1 MLKSPV
7 RRTAYVNQGAG
18 ALSLSRGHRSP
29 STNFSVPL
37 IINGQQVH
45 TSQSFPVTS
54 PLTNKEIWSFSCAKH
69 EHVQKAVQSAH
80 NAFKDWSKTKASSRR
95 DIFLKAADIMD
106 RRRAEL
112 GEYMHHEIGANKFY
126 QDFILRVAIEGL
138 RDTAGG
144 IAGAMTGAAPESIH
158 QGMQA
163 IVQKRPY
170 GVVLGIAPWNAPY
183 NLGLRSVLFA
193 LATGNTTILK
203 GSEYTPRCYWAIYD
217 VLREAGLPDGCLNL
231 LFHSPAEAAST
242 IDSLISH
249 PLVKKINFTGS
260 TRVGRIISAT
270 AGKHLK
276 PVLMELGG
284 KASAIVLKDADL
296 EQAARH
302 CVQGAFLN
310 AGQIGMSTERII
322 VHESIASEFQDLL
335 GHVIRKNFG
344 IAHDTPAVVTSA
356 SASRNRDL
364 VSDAISKGAHQV
376 KIFGDEHAHET
387 ETKMRPVVLGNVK
400 KNMNIYSQE
409 SFGPSVSLFTFQT
422 RREALDLA
430 NDTEYGLTASIFSKD
445 LKAAFDLADD
455 LESGAVHINSMT
467 VHDESS
473 LPHGGVK
480 NSGYGRFNSSQGL
493 DEFLYY
499 KTVTWME

>member
-1 MLKSPV
+1 MLKSLI
-7 RRTAYVNQGAG
+7 RRTGHINQGA
-18 ALSLSRGHRSP
+18 LPLSRGHRSL

-45 TSQSFPVTS
+45 TSESFPVTS
-54 PLTNKEIWSFSCAKH
+54 PLTNKEIWSFSCAKD
-69 EHVQKAVQSAH
+69 EHIQKAVQSAH
-80 NAFKDWSKTKASSRR
+80 SAFKDWSKTKASSRR

-126 QDFILRVAIEGL
+126 QDFILGVTIEGL

-158 QGMQA
+158 Q
-163 IVQKRPY
+163 
-170 GVVLGIAPWNAPY
+170 VVLGIAPWNAPY

-242 IDSLISH
+242 IDSLVSH

-260 TRVGRIISAT
+260 TGVGRIISAT

-284 KASAIVLKDADL
+284 KASAIVLKDANL

-310 AGQIGMSTERII
+310 AGQICMSTERII

-344 IAHDTPAVVTSA
+344 TAHDTPAVVTSA

-364 VSDAISKGAHQV
+364 ISDAISKGAHQV

-400 KNMNIYSQE
+400 KNMDIYSQE

-422 RREALDLA
+422 HREALDLA
-430 NDTEYGLTASIFSKD
+430 NDAEYGLTASIFSKD
-445 LKAAFDLADD
+445 LKAAFDLAND

-480 NSGYGRFNSSQGL
+480 DSGFGRFNGSQGL

>member
-1 MLKSPV
+1 M
-7 RRTAYVNQGAG
+7 
-18 ALSLSRGHRSP
+18 HD
-29 STNFSVPL
+29 
-37 IINGQQVH
+37 
-45 TSQSFPVTS
+45 
-54 PLTNKEIWSFSCAKH
+54 
-69 EHVQKAVQSAH
+69 VQ
-80 NAFKDWSKTKASSRR
+80 R
-95 DIFLKAADIMD
+95 
-106 RRRAEL
+106 
-112 GEYMHHEIGANKFY
+112 
-126 QDFILRVAIEGL
+126 
-138 RDTAGG
+138 
-144 IAGAMTGAAPESIH
+144 
-158 QGMQA
+158 
-163 IVQKRPY
+163 
-170 GVVLGIAPWNAPY
+170 NAPY

-242 IDSLISH
+242 IDSLVSH

-387 ETKMRPVVLGNVK
+387 ETKTRPVVLGNY
-400 KNMNIYSQE
+400 MM
-409 SFGPSVSLFTFQT
+409 SL
-422 RREALDLA
+422 LS
-430 NDTEYGLTASIFSKD
+430 LT
-445 LKAAFDLADD
+445 
-455 LESGAVHINSMT
+455 
-467 VHDESS
+467 
-473 LPHGGVK
+473 GV
-480 NSGYGRFNSSQGL
+480 
-493 DEFLYY
+493 
-499 KTVTWME
+499 

>member
-1 MLKSPV
+1 
-7 RRTAYVNQGAG
+7 
-18 ALSLSRGHRSP
+18 
-29 STNFSVPL
+29 
-37 IINGQQVH
+37 
-45 TSQSFPVTS
+45 
-54 PLTNKEIWSFSCAKH
+54 
-69 EHVQKAVQSAH
+69 
-80 NAFKDWSKTKASSRR
+80 
-95 DIFLKAADIMD
+95 MD

-126 QDFILRVAIEGL
+126 QDFILGLTIEGL

-158 QGMQA
+158 Q
-163 IVQKRPY
+163 
-170 GVVLGIAPWNAPY
+170 APWNAPY

-203 GSEYTPRCYWAIYD
+203 GSEYTPRCYWAISD
-217 VLREAGLPDGCLNL
+217 VLHEAGLPDGCLNL

-242 IDSLISH
+242 IDSLVSQ

-310 AGQIGMSTERII
+310 AGQICMSTERII
-322 VHESIASEFQDLL
+322 VHESVASEFQDLL
-335 GHVIRKNFG
+335 GHAIRKNFG
-344 IAHDTPAVVTSA
+344 TAHDTPAVVTSA

-364 VSDAISKGAHQV
+364 ISDAISKGAHQV

-400 KNMNIYSQE
+400 KNMDIYSQE

-422 RREALDLA
+422 EREALDLA

-445 LKAAFDLADD
+445 LKAAFDLANS

-480 NSGYGRFNSSQGL
+480 DSGFGRFNGPQGL
-493 DEFLYY
+493 DEFLHY